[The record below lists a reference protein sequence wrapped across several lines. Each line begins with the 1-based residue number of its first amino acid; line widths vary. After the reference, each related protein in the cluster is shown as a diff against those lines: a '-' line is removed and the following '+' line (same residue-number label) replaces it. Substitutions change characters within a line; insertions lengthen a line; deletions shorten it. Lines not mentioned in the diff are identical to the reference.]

1 MTGGCA
7 SPAVCGRTAVCLLQ
21 LEESVH
27 SWGLRACVCVCLGKQ
42 QWLGRGLWERAIK
55 TNAVPPVMQV
65 DGAGRLP
72 LANRHLVKVTFPK
85 KAMTHGTPSPPG
97 LCYSTGKRANGLALD
112 ISVWGGWGMKAVV
125 CGVGPLSVEVNLF
138 FSISACLCCCVFSS
152 PAPPQ
157 HLFLKPLHT
166 QTHTR
171 PHTHRSLSVDT
182 SLCLP
187 SCLRTSVSQYVWH
200 SDCVWWLN
208 WGDRLLTG
216 PVPER
221 SMPTGEICENMP
233 CVISSPF
240 PWQLHSVKKPTNECM
255 AR

>member
-7 SPAVCGRTAVCLLQ
+7 SPELCGRTAVCLLQ

-112 ISVWGGWGMKAVV
+112 ISVWGGLRGESSGVWSWISV
-125 CGVGPLSVEVNLF
+125 CG
-138 FSISACLCCCVFSS
+138 ISACLCFAVFSLLQLLLNIS
-152 PAPPQ
+152 FSSLST
-157 HLFLKPLHT
+157 HK
-166 QTHTR
+166 HTR
-171 PHTHRSLSVDT
+171 ARTHT
-182 SLCLP
+182 SLCLLTLP
-187 SCLRTSVSQYVWH
+187 SVFP
-200 SDCVWWLN
+200 
-208 WGDRLLTG
+208 
-216 PVPER
+216 PV
-221 SMPTGEICENMP
+221 
-233 CVISSPF
+233 
-240 PWQLHSVKKPTNECM
+240 
-255 AR
+255 

>member
-138 FSISACLCCCVFSS
+138 FFQSLHASVAVFSLLQLLLNIS
-152 PAPPQ
+152 FSSLST
-157 HLFLKPLHT
+157 HKHT
-166 QTHTR
+166 RARTHTA
-171 PHTHRSLSVDT
+171 
-182 SLCLP
+182 LCPLTLP
-187 SCLRTSVSQYVWH
+187 SVFPPVWGRACPSMFGTLTVS
-200 SDCVWWLN
+200 D
-208 WGDRLLTG
+208 G
-216 PVPER
+216 
-221 SMPTGEICENMP
+221 
-233 CVISSPF
+233 
-240 PWQLHSVKKPTNECM
+240 
-255 AR
+255 

>member
-21 LEESVH
+21 LEESIH

-138 FSISACLCCCVFSS
+138 FFNLCMPLLLCFLFSSSSSTSLSQASPHTNTHVPAHTPLSVCWHFPLSSLLSEDERVPVCLALWLCLMAKLRRQAADRPCARAEYANRGDLWKYALCHFLSISL
-152 PAPPQ
+152 
-157 HLFLKPLHT
+157 T
-166 QTHTR
+166 
-171 PHTHRSLSVDT
+171 T
-182 SLCLP
+182 SLCQKAYEW
-187 SCLRTSVSQYVWH
+187 VH
-200 SDCVWWLN
+200 
-208 WGDRLLTG
+208 G
-216 PVPER
+216 
-221 SMPTGEICENMP
+221 
-233 CVISSPF
+233 
-240 PWQLHSVKKPTNECM
+240 
-255 AR
+255 